1 MIPPVKY
8 YRRGRRWAKVS
19 IIAGPVDQS
28 PYKYAVALG
37 FRREALGGIVELV
50 ILRRDAEIKAKDW
63 INQTL
68 SVIAGRIEQDKVA

>member
-19 IIAGPVDQS
+19 QIAGPVDQS

-37 FRREALGGIVELV
+37 FKRQALGGDVELT
-50 ILRRDAEIKAKDW
+50 ILRRDAEIMAKNW
-63 INQTL
+63 ID
-68 SVIAGRIEQDKVA
+68 R

>member
-19 IIAGPVDQS
+19 QIAGPVYQN

-37 FRREALGGIVELV
+37 FKRQALGGTVELTV
-50 ILRRDAEIKAKDW
+50 LRRDAEIMAKDW
-63 INQTL
+63 IEL
-68 SVIAGRIEQDKVA
+68 PA